1 METSVSI
8 SICSS
13 IRSSSDICYVYT
25 ICTYIYIYYIYD
37 MSCKNKCLLK
47 KVATTVCWDI
57 YIYIFDK
64 SDGVLNFFKIFSWVL
79 NFLTFR
85 KILTNPS
92 IRY

>member
-1 METSVSI
+1 
-8 SICSS
+8 
-13 IRSSSDICYVYT
+13 
-25 ICTYIYIYYIYD
+25 

-79 NFLTFR
+79 NFLTLGKF
-85 KILTNPS
+85 
-92 IRY
+92 

>member
-1 METSVSI
+1 
-8 SICSS
+8 
-13 IRSSSDICYVYT
+13 
-25 ICTYIYIYYIYD
+25 

-57 YIYIFDK
+57 YIYIYIYFDK
-64 SDGVLNFFKIFSWVL
+64 SDGVLNFLKIFSWVL

-92 IRY
+92 IGY

>member
-1 METSVSI
+1 
-8 SICSS
+8 
-13 IRSSSDICYVYT
+13 
-25 ICTYIYIYYIYD
+25 

-57 YIYIFDK
+57 YIYIYIYIYFDK
-64 SDGVLNFFKIFSWVL
+64 SDGVLNFLKIFSWVL

-92 IRY
+92 IGY